1 MKKLRKQIKESFFNP
16 ILLFLPLLIFLV
28 VDNFYGMNV
37 AWSISFPVALL
48 IAVYVF
54 YAYNRIFIW
63 HLLFSILFLVVSFL
77 ISIAPIQYASLAF
90 QKLMDEV
97 VWFVFLLLFLSFRKK
112 IERIIL
118 RAMPKLLPMSN
129 NVNEL
134 FRVIWVLF
142 ILLAFYITT
151 FSLIQLLGN
160 EQINE
165 YLKYLSITYALIII
179 SFIVWE
185 ILRVQFIRKKLLN
198 EEWWP
203 IVTEHGK
210 IVGSIQNLTSLFDNK
225 KYMHPIVRVQVI
237 EEGMIFLQKRG
248 SDDLL
253 FPTLW
258 DTAISNHVKIGE
270 TIEECINRTAE
281 GRYNLKGI
289 KYIFLSN
296 YCHETENEHHYAFLF
311 VTCQFPDIKIN
322 ADLIDQTKWWTQQ
335 QIEENLETGIFSE
348 NFMIEYDLLKRSGL
362 LERNTYDCECRLKEA
377 YIRQK
382 KLEESE

>member
-48 IAVYVF
+48 LAVYVF
-54 YAYNRIFIW
+54 YAYKRIFVL
-63 HLLFSILFLVVSFL
+63 HLLFSILFLGVSFL
-77 ISIAPIQYASLAF
+77 ISIAPIQYASPAF
-90 QKLMDEV
+90 QKLMDEI
-97 VWFVFLLLFLSFRKK
+97 VWFVFLLLFLSLRKK
-112 IERIIL
+112 IESSIL

-151 FSLIQLLGN
+151 FSTIQLLAN
-160 EQINE
+160 EHIPAYHE
-165 YLKYLSITYALIII
+165 YLSITYALIII
-179 SFIVWE
+179 AFIGLE
-185 ILRVQFIRKKLLN
+185 ILRVQVIRKKLLN

-210 IVGSIQNLTSLFDNK
+210 IIGSIQYLTSLLDNK

-237 EEGMIFLQKRG
+237 EEGMIFLQKRAP
-248 SDDLL
+248 DDLL
-253 FPTLW
+253 FPSLW
-258 DTAISNHVKIGE
+258 DTAISNHVKMGE

-281 GRYNLKGI
+281 ERYNLKGI
-289 KYIFLSN
+289 KYLFLSN
-296 YCHETENEHHYAFLF
+296 YCHETENEHHYSFLF
-311 VTCQFPDIKIN
+311 VTCQFPAIKTN
-322 ADLIDQTKWWTQQ
+322 AELIDQTKWWTQQ

-348 NFMIEYDLLKRSGL
+348 NFRLEYDLLKRSGL
-362 LERNTYDCECRLKEA
+362 LEKSNCDCECEIKESFNK
-377 YIRQK
+377 QK
-382 KLEESE
+382 QAEESV